1 MIKNNS
7 YSVLWSL
14 RFHWLIDVQTLAIM
28 IQYDPYPVTNVFSLI
43 KTIHN
48 ICCTAL
54 CRVYLQFYKATV
66 SFTATSYTVDS

>member
-1 MIKNNS
+1 MIFMIKNIS

-28 IQYDPYPVTNVFSLI
+28 IQYDPYPVKNVFFLI

-48 ICCTAL
+48 NCCTAL
-54 CRVYLQFYKATV
+54 YHLMKFYC
-66 SFTATSYTVDS
+66 FI